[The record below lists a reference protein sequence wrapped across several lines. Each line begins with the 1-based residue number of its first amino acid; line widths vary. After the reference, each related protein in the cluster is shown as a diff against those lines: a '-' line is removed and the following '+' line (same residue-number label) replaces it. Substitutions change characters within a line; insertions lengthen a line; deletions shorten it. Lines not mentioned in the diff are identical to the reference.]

1 MNIRNFK
8 LIMHS
13 YLRTVGFDG
22 PNCNNNIRYLLNKII
37 KEDETVNKMEKK
49 ENESVEIFKHFSEHM
64 GITFHGEF
72 LAEDEFYCDF
82 YYPFALPIKYM
93 QYDEINIEKNV
104 MSMSFYASCE
114 DTKLGF
120 SLIFFI
126 QNGLDYINFDNNRG
140 ISKLSARVGLVA
152 MSLSGRILMPIKKDD
167 TYDVLSDELHRYRGE
182 VLKEAKKGNQ
192 EAIDAMAIDEMN
204 EYNRICKRMV
214 NEDILSIV
222 DTSMIPYGIECDKY
236 QIIGEIQD
244 IVEDK
249 NGISDEEILEMLID
263 CNDISI
269 TLLINKKDLLG
280 IPKIGRRFK
289 GVVWMQGRIEF
300 DNA

>member
-1 MNIRNFK
+1 
-8 LIMHS
+8 MHS
-13 YLRTVGFDG
+13 YLRTVGFGGSD
-22 PNCNNNIRYLLNKII
+22 CNKNMKYLLDKII
-37 KEDETVNKMEKK
+37 TEDETINKVEKK
-49 ENESVEIFKHFSEHM
+49 EQESVEIFKHFSEHM

-72 LAEDEFYCDF
+72 LTEEEFNCDF
-82 YYPFALPIKYM
+82 YYPFALPMNYM

-104 MSMSFYASCE
+104 MNMSFYASCE

-140 ISKLSARVGLVA
+140 ISKLAAKVGLVA
-152 MSLSGRILMPIKKDD
+152 MSLSGRVLMPIKKEES
-167 TYDVLSDELHRYRGE
+167 YDVLSDELYRYRGE

-214 NEDILSIV
+214 TEDILSIV
-222 DTSMIPYGIECDKY
+222 DTSIMPYGIECDKY
-236 QIIGEIQD
+236 QIIGEIKD

-249 NGISDEEILEMLID
+249 NSISDEEVFELLIG
-263 CNDISI
+263 CNDIDI
-269 TLLINKKDLLG
+269 TLLINKKDLMG

-289 GVVWMQGRIEF
+289 GVVWLQGRIEF
-300 DNA
+300 ENA

>member
-1 MNIRNFK
+1 
-8 LIMHS
+8 MHS
-13 YLRTVGFDG
+13 YLRTVGFGGAD
-22 PNCNNNIRYLLNKII
+22 CNKNMKYLLDKII
-37 KEDETVNKMEKK
+37 TEDETINKVEKK
-49 ENESVEIFKHFSEHM
+49 EQESVEIFKHFSEQM

-72 LAEDEFYCDF
+72 LTEDEFNCDF
-82 YYPFALPIKYM
+82 YYPFALPMKYM

-104 MSMSFYASCE
+104 MNMSFYASCE

-140 ISKLSARVGLVA
+140 ISKLGAKVGLVA
-152 MSLSGRILMPIKKDD
+152 MSLSGRVLMPIKKDES
-167 TYDVLSDELHRYRGE
+167 YDELSDELYRYRGE
-182 VLKEAKKGNQ
+182 VLKEAKKGSQ

-204 EYNRICKRMV
+204 EYNRICKRV
-214 NEDILSIV
+214 VTEDILSIV
-222 DTSMIPYGIECDKY
+222 DTSIMPYGIECDKY
-236 QIIGEIQD
+236 QIIGEIKD

-249 NGISDEEILEMLID
+249 NSISDEEVLEMLIG
-263 CNDISI
+263 CNDIDI

-289 GVVWMQGRIEF
+289 GVVWLQGRIEF
-300 DNA
+300 ENA